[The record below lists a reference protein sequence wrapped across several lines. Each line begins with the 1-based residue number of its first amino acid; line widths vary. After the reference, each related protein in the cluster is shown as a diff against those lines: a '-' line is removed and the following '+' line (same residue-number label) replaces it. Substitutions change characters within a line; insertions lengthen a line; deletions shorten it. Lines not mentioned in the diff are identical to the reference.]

1 MASTTDR
8 NDTHRDVVAAT
19 EATERTMRPQSVP
32 VKMYE
37 TSGALVV
44 VAAMPAVTADD
55 VVIELEGDRLRFHAP
70 LRSAPPRDYLI
81 DEWEFGGYERELQLP
96 DGYGGGAEATLN
108 NGQLAIRVL
117 PGRSDRPLSL
127 HPSG

>member
-1 MASTTDR
+1 MATTSE
-8 NDTHRDVVAAT
+8 THRDVKQAT
-19 EATERTMRPQSVP
+19 EATQRTMRPQSVP

-37 TSGALVV
+37 TPGALVV
-44 VAAMPAVTADD
+44 IAAMPAVTADD
-55 VVIELEGDRLRFHAP
+55 VVIELDGQALRFHAP

-96 DGYGGGAEATLN
+96 EGYGSAVEATLN

-117 PGRSDRPLSL
+117 PGATTSPLST
-127 HPSG
+127 HPRA